1 MPPNKVQPPGPGRR
15 GLFSCLYSGER
26 DEPHTYNFKAAG
38 GECDDPPDFSLKA
51 DLLDLIP
58 DFYEEAFDRLPVDD
72 MPDAV
77 ADKLYETMRDGGLS
91 LGLLDPVTNI
101 ILNTIALLPRDHFR
115 PNKEPPAKRIR
126 RSKRLAV
133 MVVAQPRDSWSSGRT
148 IGPSCRRVTWRR
160 VAQASCQALVRFMTS
175 YFGCITE
182 EQATRYLHWAGAD
195 LARAVLLVEHDLY
208 AAELALPDPASE
220 RTQAALR
227 CAATHVRHSAPDV
240 LVRLQVSPLPRQRLL
255 AAAPF
260 LKPGGRKLT
269 IDDVNTIMDV
279 LRYQDG
285 GPLDLQVNLL
295 PGGREVVVYYRNLK
309 PDEGTLEVSK
319 STSSMDGFDMVT
331 INVERHG
338 DHFASLRSP
347 KNKRSMLSACL
358 AKAVKTS
365 QRRGLLDSCGGNACE
380 YTESL
385 KMRLHAMIHTFYLKV
400 FTMLPST
407 GLRLIRDILFAG
419 HCYGPMDPISN
430 IILNS
435 IWHNIVCSLPPA
447 DTEIEVYDILDARS
461 LLRVEVRSLKGLI
474 ASVRANSKIG
484 SSMQRVMEHLCCK
497 QCDLSKEK
505 HTLQQFVAAATAAQH
520 PQPAALGSFLASLTP
535 DVLVDLRRLLTTGT
549 NGVISR
555 ESLDQ
560 IERIFRDMAP
570 PLAPEPPNEVAQLCK
585 EAKEIL
591 LEKRSWYRKMQ
602 LYIRSGL
609 AQALQKYALEHPREP
624 KYVPSVIC
632 GVESAS
638 ESLGRDCYH
647 VNFVAAPKSGVHN
660 QFFFAQVN
668 ISFPDQKTEPNFCC
682 PLRLTHT
689 GRCFYGKGSARKIV
703 YPDSADYFECDG
715 DITNGGTMNTDGML
729 DTDFIFDFRRDVQF
743 ADDLRIYL

>member
-1 MPPNKVQPPGPGRR
+1 MPPNKVQPPAPDRR
-15 GLFSCLYSGER
+15 GLFSCLYSGDR
-26 DEPHTYNFKAAG
+26 DGPSDFNFKG
-38 GECDDPPDFSLKA
+38 GEFCDGPPNFSFKA

-58 DFYEEAFDRLPVDD
+58 DFDEEAFDRLPVQD
-72 MPDAV
+72 MSDAV
-77 ADKLYETMRDGGLS
+77 ADQLYETMRDGGLS
-91 LGLLDPVTNI
+91 LGFLDPVSNI
-101 ILNTIALLPRDHFR
+101 ILNTLALFPRDHFQ
-115 PNKEPPAKRIR
+115 PKEEPPAKRIR
-126 RSKRLAV
+126 RSKRLAGT
-133 MVVAQPRDSWSSGRT
+133 AQPQPRDSWSSGST

-208 AAELALPDPASE
+208 TTELVLPDSASE

-227 CAATHVRHSAPDV
+227 CAAIHVCHSAPDV
-240 LVRLQVSPLPRQRLL
+240 LVRLQASPLPGQRLL

-260 LKPGGRKLT
+260 LKSGGPKLT
-269 IDDVNTIMDV
+269 VDDVNTIMDL

-295 PGGREVVVYYRNLK
+295 PGGRGVVVYYRSLK
-309 PDEGTLEVSK
+309 PGEGTFEVSK

-338 DHFASLRSP
+338 NHFASLRSP
-347 KNKRSMLSACL
+347 ENKRSMISACL
-358 AKAVKTS
+358 TKVVKTS
-365 QRRGLLDSCGGNACE
+365 QRRGLLDNCGGDVCE
-380 YTESL
+380 YTQSL
-385 KMRLHAMIHTFYLKV
+385 KMRLHAMIHTFYLKD
-400 FTMLPST
+400 FTMLPSA

-435 IWHNIVCSLPPA
+435 IWHNIVCPLPPA
-447 DTEIEVYDILDARS
+447 DTEIQVYDILDTLS
-461 LLRVEVRSLKGLI
+461 LLRVEVWSLEGLI
-474 ASVRANSKIG
+474 AIVCANPESG
-484 SSMQRVMEHLCCK
+484 SSMQRVIEHLCCK

-505 HTLQQFVAAATAAQH
+505 HTLQQF
-520 PQPAALGSFLASLTP
+520 PAALGSFLASLTP
-535 DVLVDLRRLLTTGT
+535 EVLVDLRRLLTTGT
-549 NGVISR
+549 DGVISR

-560 IERIFRDMAP
+560 IVHILRDMAP
-570 PLAPEPPNEVAQLCK
+570 PLAPEPRNEVAKLCK

-591 LEKRSWYRKMQ
+591 LEKRSSYRKMQ

-609 AQALQKYALEHPREP
+609 AEALQTYALEHPREP

-647 VNFVAAPKSGVHN
+647 VNFVAAPESGAHN

-668 ISFPDQKTEPNFCC
+668 CSFPYQKTEPNFCC
-682 PLRLTHT
+682 PLLFTHT
-689 GRCFYGKGSARKIV
+689 SRCFYGKGSARKLV

-715 DITNGGTMNTDGML
+715 DITDGGTMNTDGML
-729 DTDFIFDFRRDVQF
+729 DTDFIFDFRRDMQF
-743 ADDLRIYL
+743 ADNLRIYSEQQKLPECDEY